1 MIRRL
6 CRACLIWLRTDY
18 SWDAARDLAQDVGP
32 YCIRAKRDGLLYIEP
47 R

>member
-6 CRACLIWLRTDY
+6 CRAVLIWLRTDF
-18 SWDAARDLAQDVGP
+18 SWDASLDLAGDLGE